1 MGVDWALLL
10 VREVFSRMSK
20 ASLSRTLLLVVLHRM
35 LVPLTLTVGRAGMTI
50 AILLRMGG
58 YEF

>member
-1 MGVDWALLL
+1 MGIAVGEGSFFKDEQGIFIKNIAPSG
-10 VREVFSRMSK
+10 VAQNVS
-20 ASLSRTLLLVVLHRM
+20 ASDS
-35 LVPLTLTVGRAGMTI
+35 LTVGRAGMTI